1 MWGRGG
7 RASMPVTTSRSC
19 LFNGETSTLTRT
31 SCGPGGGGS
40 SMWTRRSTC
49 AGSPNGSIWVARIS
63 IPLHRRLGHGVSLP
77 DGYALLPREVRPR
90 YCGCLPSLRRWHL
103 NRLGFDAGLV
113 VETSPAGTPGVSV
126 VGSLLSQAPRANTP
140 RDGVAARAAVSL
152 D

>member
-63 IPLHRRLGHGVSLP
+63 IPLHRRLGRCVSLP
-77 DGYALLPREVRPR
+77 NGYALLPREVRPR
-90 YCGCLPSLRRWHL
+90 YCGCLPSPRDRGGVGVAVHFGDGLAYL
-103 NRLGFDAGLV
+103 VDRLGAGCRVGEENLPARRSADRYVLV
-113 VETSPAGTPGVSV
+113 
-126 VGSLLSQAPRANTP
+126 
-140 RDGVAARAAVSL
+140 
-152 D
+152 